1 MAVIPSLSVLN
12 VLLSSLTTYDSV
24 MDSGGWIALV
34 ALITLLIALYG
45 LAIYVEFIISDGPEV
60 YGLNKSRLPVL
71 VKDYAVLPNT
81 LLDWIPRS
89 EAVAFIPFLI
99 SCS

>member
-1 MAVIPSLSVLN
+1 MAVIPSLLVLN
-12 VLLSSLTTYDSV
+12 VLLSSLSTYDSDK
-24 MDSGGWIALV
+24 DSGGWIALL
-34 ALITLLIALYG
+34 ALIALIALYG
-45 LAIYVEFIISDGPEV
+45 LAIYAAFIVSDGPEV

-71 VKDYAVLPNT
+71 AKDYAVLPNT